1 MINYIDS
8 NTIDFIEYREMK
20 KGIDLNLYLEMDTVY
35 FLNIYEKTAIE
46 LDKKFNELIDLDKK
60 ITFLKRKGTLDNN
73 ETELYEKY
81 VNLGQI
87 YYERYSFL
95 EDKITVL
102 DKVISERGIIL
113 FDKKDLNYKT
123 TPDTLTLEDELL
135 FYLNQQNNN
144 DDDKF

>member
-35 FLNIYEKTAIE
+35 FLNIYERTAIE

-60 ITFLKRKGTLDNN
+60 LTFLKRKGTLNKN
-73 ETELYEKY
+73 ETELYDKY
-81 VNLGQI
+81 VSLGQT

-102 DKVISERGIIL
+102 DKVINERGIIL
-113 FDKKDLNYKT
+113 FDKKDLNYQT
-123 TPDTLTLEDELL
+123 NSNTPIVEDELFL
-135 FYLNQQNNN
+135 YLNQQNSN
-144 DDDKF
+144 DDNKL